1 MAKTTR
7 LIALIAAL
15 LFTNCASAIGASNP
29 PRPWNALAYT
39 HLPALGNE
47 GTWTSDYGIVGG
59 RCNAS
64 LVGAVVAYAEGSDGD
79 RHLVA
84 TLHGAI
90 LGDNR
95 AVDATDR
102 GCIGHALE
110 LAPSFF
116 AVRWTNPETHR
127 SFTLTPMRRL
137 TLHGNQCRVFSTE
150 AVVDGD
156 AYVQRA
162 TACRHGHG
170 EWYLI

>member
-29 PRPWNALAYT
+29 PRYGNALSYP
-39 HLPALGNE
+39 HLPALGQE
-47 GTWTSDYGIVGG
+47 SAWSSDYGIVSG

-64 LVGAVVAYAEGSDGD
+64 MIGAVVTGAEGSDGGD
-79 RHLVA
+79 RLVA
-84 TLHGAI
+84 TLHGPILSDTPAI
-90 LGDNR
+90 
-95 AVDATDR
+95 DAIDR
-102 GCIGHALE
+102 GCMGHALE

-116 AVRWTNPETHR
+116 AVRWTNPETQR
-127 SFTLTPMRRL
+127 SFILTPMRRL
-137 TLHGNQCRVFSTE
+137 TLHGNQCRVFSAE
-150 AVVDGD
+150 AVLDGD